1 MNLKNILF
9 GNGDKNTE
17 DGTERLVP
25 VKEIYG
31 GVIALKNG
39 RFVTVL
45 EVLPLNF
52 YLKSELEQKNIISG
66 FAAFLKTAP
75 DELQIIV
82 ETRPADI
89 SAFCERLESYYNSEK
104 NANCRRMIFED
115 AQLVNF
121 IAETEGSSRR
131 FYIVLPY
138 TGQSSGISEVA
149 AEISE
154 TALTARQ
161 YLEACGL
168 ETVRHSDEENFTVDL
183 LRNYF
188 RPLSA
193 AAGAPDTSFA
203 GNLNARQC
211 RLYRQRIYLY
221 CRGNTCSYLYIS
233 GGGYPTTAGL
243 AWGAPFVEA
252 GDGIN
257 ISFVLKKESRDK
269 ILPKIGNTAMFNRSR
284 LKDVGDTR
292 QLEQLDDA
300 VESGLYMKSQINRE
314 GEDFYYLSTVIT
326 VTADSPE
333 SLKKREK
340 DILNLCGANG
350 FSCRKAYYMQDKAF
364 LSLLPLLQ
372 IDTDIFNKSK
382 RNILTSSAAALF
394 PFSSFEMCDEKG
406 IFYGLNLH
414 NSSPVIID
422 HYDTSRYSNGNMAVF
437 GMSGAGK
444 TFFLLLLAM
453 RL

>member
-9 GNGDKNTE
+9 GNGDKNAE

-31 GVIALKNG
+31 GVIALENG
-39 RFVTVL
+39 KFVTVL

-89 SAFCERLESYYNSEK
+89 SEFCERLESYYNSEK
-104 NANCRRMIFED
+104 NTNCRRMIFED

-121 IAETEGSSRR
+121 IAETEGLSRR

-138 TGQSSGISEVA
+138 TGQSSEISEVA
-149 AEISE
+149 AGISE

-168 ETVRHSDEENFTVDL
+168 ETVRHSDEDEFLINL

-188 RPLSA
+188 RPFSA
-193 AAGAPDTSFA
+193 ATENSNTDLPEALTPDSADLTD
-203 GNLNARQC
+203 GGYIC
-211 RLYRQRIYLY
+211 IEGEYR
-221 CRGNTCSYLYIS
+221 SYLYIS
-233 GGGYPTTAGL
+233 GGGYPTTVGL

-284 LKDVGDTR
+284 LKDVVDTR
-292 QLEQLDDA
+292 QDFEQLDDA

-314 GEDFYYLSTVIT
+314 GEDFYYLSTIIT
-326 VTADSPE
+326 VTADS
-333 SLKKREK
+333 
-340 DILNLCGANG
+340 
-350 FSCRKAYYMQDKAF
+350 RK
-364 LSLLPLLQ
+364 P
-372 IDTDIFNKSK
+372 
-382 RNILTSSAAALF
+382 
-394 PFSSFEMCDEKG
+394 
-406 IFYGLNLH
+406 
-414 NSSPVIID
+414 
-422 HYDTSRYSNGNMAVF
+422 
-437 GMSGAGK
+437 
-444 TFFLLLLAM
+444 
-453 RL
+453 